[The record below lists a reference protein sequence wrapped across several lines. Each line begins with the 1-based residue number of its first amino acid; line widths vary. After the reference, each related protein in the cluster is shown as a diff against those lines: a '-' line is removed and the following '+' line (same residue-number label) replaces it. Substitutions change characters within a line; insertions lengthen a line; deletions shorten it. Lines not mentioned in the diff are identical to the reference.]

1 MPPSGRRE
9 KRLARIAGG
18 NMRKRGMPEGA
29 IETAL
34 LEKNRLRYDPP
45 LGEREVQ
52 RNAASIA
59 SYKPASN
66 NGPTNASVSDRW
78 ITGAD
83 PEHAFPVLS
92 FSEGFIPKRKASK
105 HSGPDS
111 APVEFHAFP
120 ILSLMHGLSN
130 RLILPVGDLD
140 CYRGNNRRQ
149 PKVLGRARPL
159 SHP

>member
-52 RNAASIA
+52 RNAASTA
-59 SYKPASN
+59 SCKPPSN
-66 NGPTNASVSDRW
+66 NRSTNASVSDRW

-92 FSEGFIPKRKASK
+92 FSEEFIPQTQ
-105 HSGPDS
+105 G
-111 APVEFHAFP
+111 
-120 ILSLMHGLSN
+120 
-130 RLILPVGDLD
+130 
-140 CYRGNNRRQ
+140 YRAQRPRQ
-149 PKVLGRARPL
+149 RTG
-159 SHP
+159 